1 MKGEFILL
9 FLFRSVKPNFA
20 NNGFCMKGSIQQH
33 SKYKYFYVAWR
44 DKGKLHTIS
53 RYKGFLCRD
62 GEIAGMTGRQMAE
75 RLLSLMRA
83 DVENGTFRIEKWK
96 GEQKSDII
104 LYLWEWFAEDG
115 KSLSPATKKDYENS
129 IKNHLIPWF
138 TKNPYQLHEL
148 QYDVFCRLLNDIN
161 RSGKGKKNVM
171 YCLRRCIVH
180 AYKSNRIPVMPA
192 FPEEKKYNIVEPIIK
207 WLPEERQIKVINAIP
222 EMHQPIFWWLK
233 YHLRRPSEAMA
244 LHRIDYDKQQDAF
257 IIRRTF
263 SNKQLVEH
271 TKTRKIH
278 VIPCHSEFKKIMQNM
293 LIHIDSPYFFVQPY
307 GKLDGRHYT
316 LATMEDIWHKACKQV
331 GENIDMYSG
340 LKHSSCSQYI
350 NEKHYSLDQVQMLTD
365 HARRESVKKYA
376 SVQLEEKRRLLEGK
390 IIDIGDKNGNNS
402 V

>member
-1 MKGEFILL
+1 
-9 FLFRSVKPNFA
+9 
-20 NNGFCMKGSIQQH
+20 MKGSIQQH